1 MSTRRAL
8 LLVGRRLLGPSD
20 SAATLEAL
28 AGPTFV
34 HAREMSTRGRGRFRG
49 ARRPVGKAAPPPALE
64 DPWEEVKDETTG
76 QTYWWNVQT
85 NETTALGAPK
95 PMGTTSLAPSQQQ
108 GAPPPVGQPPQQR
121 SMMGAFGS
129 MVAEGMAFGTGSAIA
144 HRAIGSIFGG
154 GGYGYGGGYGG
165 GGSAAGGPP
174 APGSAPEVP
183 PSDAAAG
190 GSSMW
195 GAEFDADSDS
205 SDGGGW
211 GDVFDGWDE

>member
-1 MSTRRAL
+1 MATRRVL
-8 LLVGRRLLGPSD
+8 LSVGRRLLGGN
-20 SAATLEAL
+20 SAVALEGVGGL
-28 AGPTFV
+28 TSV
-34 HAREMSTRGRGRFRG
+34 HTREMSSRGGRGRFRG
-49 ARRPVGKAAPPPALE
+49 ARRPVGKAAPPPTME
-64 DPWEEVKDETTG
+64 DTWEEVKDETTG

-95 PMGTTSLAPSQQQ
+95 PVATSLTPAQQG

-144 HRAIGSIFGG
+144 HRAIGSMFGG
-154 GGYGYGGGYGG
+154 GGYGYGGGMGG
-165 GGSAAGGPP
+165 GGGGGAAPP
-174 APGSAPEVP
+174 EPGSGPEVP
-183 PSDAAAG
+183 SEGAG

-195 GAEFDADSDS
+195 GDEFDADSDS
-205 SDGGGW
+205 SEGGGW

>member
-1 MSTRRAL
+1 
-8 LLVGRRLLGPSD
+8 
-20 SAATLEAL
+20 
-28 AGPTFV
+28 
-34 HAREMSTRGRGRFRG
+34 
-49 ARRPVGKAAPPPALE
+49 
-64 DPWEEVKDETTG
+64 
-76 QTYWWNVQT
+76 
-85 NETTALGAPK
+85 
-95 PMGTTSLAPSQQQ
+95 MGTTSLAPSQQQ

-195 GAEFDADSDS
+195 GDEFDADSDS

>member
-1 MSTRRAL
+1 MATRRVL
-8 LLVGRRLLGPSD
+8 LSVGRRLLGGD
-20 SAATLEAL
+20 SAVALEGVGGATS
-28 AGPTFV
+28 V
-34 HAREMSTRGRGRFRG
+34 HTREMSTRGGRGRFRG
-49 ARRPVGKAAPPPALE
+49 ARRPVGKAAPPPTME
-64 DPWEEVKDETTG
+64 DTWEEVKDETTG

-95 PMGTTSLAPSQQQ
+95 PVATSLTPAQQG

-144 HRAIGSIFGG
+144 HRAIGSMFGG
-154 GGYGYGGGYGG
+154 GGYGYGGGMGG
-165 GGSAAGGPP
+165 GGGGGGGGAAPP
-174 APGSAPEVP
+174 QPGSAPEVP
-183 PSDAAAG
+183 SEGAG

-195 GAEFDADSDS
+195 GDEFDADSDS

>member
-1 MSTRRAL
+1 MATRRVL
-8 LLVGRRLLGPSD
+8 LSVGRRLLGGN
-20 SAATLEAL
+20 SAVALEGVGGL
-28 AGPTFV
+28 TCV
-34 HAREMSTRGRGRFRG
+34 HTREMSTRGGRGRFRG
-49 ARRPVGKAAPPPALE
+49 ARRPVGKAAPPPTME
-64 DPWEEVKDETTG
+64 DTWEEVKDETTG

-95 PMGTTSLAPSQQQ
+95 PVATSLTPAQQG

-154 GGYGYGGGYGG
+154 GGYGYGGGMGG
-165 GGSAAGGPP
+165 GAGAAPP
-174 APGSAPEVP
+174 EPGSAPEVP
-183 PSDAAAG
+183 SEGAG

-195 GAEFDADSDS
+195 GDEFDADSDS

>member
-1 MSTRRAL
+1 M
-8 LLVGRRLLGPSD
+8 
-20 SAATLEAL
+20 
-28 AGPTFV
+28 

-76 QTYWWNVQT
+76 QTYWWNVHT

-95 PMGTTSLAPSQQQ
+95 PMGTTSLAPSQHA

-121 SMMGAFGS
+121 SVMGAFGS

-154 GGYGYGGGYGG
+154 GGYGYGGGVAGG
-165 GGSAAGGPP
+165 GASSAAGGPP
-174 APGSAPEVP
+174 APGSAAEVP
-183 PSDAAAG
+183 PSDA

-195 GAEFDADSDS
+195 GDEFDADSDS

>member
-1 MSTRRAL
+1 
-8 LLVGRRLLGPSD
+8 
-20 SAATLEAL
+20 
-28 AGPTFV
+28 
-34 HAREMSTRGRGRFRG
+34 
-49 ARRPVGKAAPPPALE
+49 
-64 DPWEEVKDETTG
+64 
-76 QTYWWNVQT
+76 
-85 NETTALGAPK
+85 
-95 PMGTTSLAPSQQQ
+95 
-108 GAPPPVGQPPQQR
+108 
-121 SMMGAFGS
+121 MGAFGS

-183 PSDAAAG
+183 PSDAASG

-195 GAEFDADSDS
+195 GDEFDADSDS

>member
-1 MSTRRAL
+1 MATRRVL
-8 LLVGRRLLGPSD
+8 VSVGRRLLGGD
-20 SAATLEAL
+20 SAVALEGVGGL
-28 AGPTFV
+28 TSV
-34 HAREMSTRGRGRFRG
+34 HTREMSSRGSRGRFRG
-49 ARRPVGKAAPPPALE
+49 ARRPVGKAAPPPTME
-64 DPWEEVKDETTG
+64 DTWEEVKDETTG

-95 PMGTTSLAPSQQQ
+95 PVATSLTPAQQG

-144 HRAIGSIFGG
+144 HRAIGSMFGG
-154 GGYGYGGGYGG
+154 GGYGYGGGMGG
-165 GGSAAGGPP
+165 GGGAAPP
-174 APGSAPEVP
+174 EPGSGPEVP
-183 PSDAAAG
+183 SEGAG

-195 GAEFDADSDS
+195 GDEFDADSDS
-205 SDGGGW
+205 SEGGGW

>member
-1 MSTRRAL
+1 M
-8 LLVGRRLLGPSD
+8 
-20 SAATLEAL
+20 
-28 AGPTFV
+28 

-76 QTYWWNVQT
+76 QTYWWNVHT

-95 PMGTTSLAPSQQQ
+95 PTGPTSLAPSQQA

-121 SMMGAFGS
+121 SMMGSFGS
-129 MVAEGMAFGTGSAIA
+129 IVAEGMAFGTGSAIA

-165 GGSAAGGPP
+165 GGSVAGGPP
-174 APGSAPEVP
+174 APGSAAEVP
-183 PSDAAAG
+183 PSDNS

-195 GAEFDADSDS
+195 GDEFDADADS